1 MRMHKSE
8 MRETNTPP
16 EVNTT
21 VRPMSGDPFETRQPT
36 EAFFSP
42 RRIIIALEILIL
54 CVLLLCA
61 YSNHF
66 NNSFHF
72 DDSHTIV
79 DNTWIRDLRNVPQFF
94 VDATTFSA
102 LPSNQS
108 YRPLVSTVLA
118 IEYGL
123 AGSLDPFWFQLPGFV
138 FFMAVVV
145 AVGVITHS
153 LLHSMEP
160 HAINAPLAIAAA
172 GIYGLHPANADT
184 VNYIIAQADVLS
196 TLAVMLS
203 LWGVM
208 RLPRARRV
216 GVFALPAAIGVLVKP
231 PAAMFAPLYAV
242 YALLFEHAEPGEK
255 HFARRRWLRIA
266 AAFILCGMAI
276 ALVSHMTPKQ
286 WEAGASSKSAYL
298 LTQPYVALLYTKEFF
313 WPTGLS
319 ADYDLA
325 PFGTLAD
332 ARFWAG
338 IVFAGALIAGT
349 AYCII
354 KPRLRVI
361 GYGLAWFI
369 LALLPTSLLPLAEV
383 MNDHRTFFPYAGLAM
398 ALAGACQLGV
408 TRASQWSRGRFAI
421 ASCLLLSLYLP
432 MTAATYRRNADWK
445 SEETLWYDVT
455 IKSPRNGRGLMNY
468 GTTQMAKGDYK
479 RALDYYTRAKAL
491 YPYYPTLF
499 INIAIAEGATG
510 HAADAERDFR
520 YALQIS
526 PSAPDSYMFYGRWLI
541 DQGRK
546 SEAIPLLQKAIALSP
561 GDATAQGLLGE
572 AGANDKP
579 TDEPSY
585 YLNQSVQ
592 AYLKGDYQRAIT
604 MGEAAI
610 RLQPENP
617 EAWNNIGASYNAM
630 GQYTPA
636 VAALKEAIR
645 QKPDMALARNNLAYA
660 EEKLRAALS
669 K

>member
-1 MRMHKSE
+1 MKQRLAEPISSL
-8 MRETNTPP
+8 R
-16 EVNTT
+16 
-21 VRPMSGDPFETRQPT
+21 S
-36 EAFFSP
+36 
-42 RRIIIALEILIL
+42 ILIAIESAIL
-54 CVLLLCA
+54 STLLLCA

-79 DNTWIRDLRNVPQFF
+79 DNTWIRDLRNVPRFF

-123 AGSLDPFWFQLPGFV
+123 AGSLNPFWFQLLGFI
-138 FFMAVVV
+138 FFVAVIV
-145 AVGVITHS
+145 AVGVVTYS
-153 LLHSMEP
+153 LLNSMEA
-160 HAINAPLAIAAA
+160 HAVNVPLSIAAA

-184 VNYIIAQADVLS
+184 VNYIIAQADILS
-196 TLAVMLS
+196 TLAVLAS
-203 LWGVM
+203 FVCVM
-208 RLPRARRV
+208 QFPRTRRA
-216 GVFALPAAIGVLVKP
+216 GIFALPAAIGVLVKP

-242 YALLFEHAEPGEK
+242 YALLFEHAEPGER
-255 HFARRRWLRIA
+255 HFARRRCVRIA
-266 AAFILCGMAI
+266 VAFILCGMAI
-276 ALVSHMTPKQ
+276 ALVSYMTPKQ
-286 WEAGASSKSAYL
+286 WVAGASSKSAYL
-298 LTQPYVALLYTKEFF
+298 LTQPYVALLYAKAFF

-325 PFGTLAD
+325 SFGTLAD
-332 ARFWAG
+332 PRFWAG
-338 IVFAGALIAGT
+338 LLFTGALITGT
-349 AYCII
+349 GYCMI
-354 KPRLRVI
+354 KSRLRVI

-383 MNDHRTFFPYAGLAM
+383 MNDHRTFFPYAGLVM

-408 TRASQWSRGRFAI
+408 TRASQWNRGRIAI
-421 ASCLLLSLYLP
+421 AIGLILAVYLG

-455 IKSPRNGRGLMNY
+455 IKSPLNGRGLMNY

-479 RALDYYTRAKAL
+479 QALDYYTRAKAL

-526 PSAPDSYMFYGRWLI
+526 PSAPESYMFYARWLI

-546 SEAIPLLQKAIALSP
+546 SEAIPLLQKALALSP
-561 GDATAQGLLGE
+561 GDATAQGLLGK
-572 AGANDKP
+572 AGANEESMND
-579 TDEPSY
+579 PSY

-617 EAWNNIGASYNAM
+617 EAWNNIGAAYNAM
-630 GQYTPA
+630 GQYTTA
-636 VAALKEAIR
+636 VAALKEALR

-660 EEKLRAALS
+660 EEKLGAGLS